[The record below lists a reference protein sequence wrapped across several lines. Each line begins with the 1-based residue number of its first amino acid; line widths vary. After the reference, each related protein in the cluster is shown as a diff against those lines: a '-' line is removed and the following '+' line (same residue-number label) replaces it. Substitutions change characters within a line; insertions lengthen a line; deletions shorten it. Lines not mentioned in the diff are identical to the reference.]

1 MFDIIVEK
9 ECGCFRRSD
18 LEAKIT
24 LDSKDEAL
32 LKSIE
37 MRDIMND
44 KFCDKH
50 RFSIKEE
57 ENTFIIMMND

>member
-18 LEAKIT
+18 LKAKIT

-37 MRDIMND
+37 MRDIMNFVINID
-44 KFCDKH
+44 FLLKKKKIH
-50 RFSIKEE
+50 L
-57 ENTFIIMMND
+57 